1 MVQKI
6 MISSHIYQ
14 IYSYVKNLDVIQ
26 TECVEGL
33 ALYAKTDEDIVPDET
48 YMMAGNRISLK
59 CIVFKPEVVWYCKT
73 IRRYC
78 ESFYKEC

>member
-1 MVQKI
+1 
-6 MISSHIYQ
+6 
-14 IYSYVKNLDVIQ
+14 
-26 TECVEGL
+26 L